1 MPFYEPFVEWSRW
14 GWPLLGNHL
23 WQATL
28 FSLFVLIV
36 CAPLTR
42 APARVRYSLWLVT
55 LLKFVVPGAV
65 LALLVR
71 QTGIDGLFAPA
82 AGSPAAGLALSPFL
96 SPVASQPVVV
106 SAARQFA
113 PSGETSAA
121 AYVAAVHDQGHW
133 YGVLTLVWL
142 AGCAILFG
150 SWLRQRRLLSAAVRA
165 GRVARCGREF
175 ETLRRVSSW
184 LGLRRKV
191 TLVVSPEIAEPG
203 VWRTLRPVVVLPE
216 GVAERLSDD
225 ELEAVMMHE
234 MVHVERWDNLV
245 GFVQRTVCC
254 LLWFHPLVWLLDRR
268 LLAERE
274 QSCDDTVIRLS
285 GDSKVYV
292 SGITKVC
299 RHSMGWEL
307 KSGLSSATGSDLKK
321 RLKRIM
327 AADISRIPSVLHR
340 ALLGAVVAVLF
351 VLSAASG
358 IINGGNAPSQDKSSS
373 AGKADPRFIVADAEA
388 APSKHAEVAEV
399 RASTVPP
406 LPPQAAPPQVKE
418 GSPAPVEVKAGPDRL
433 EQMPPPEQQSG
444 PSIVALVNQPNQPN
458 ATPLPPQPPQ
468 EREATRVSAAFI
480 PASMNHA
487 DLTEFAGR
495 YEVDPTRVENFILDI
510 TLERGELWL
519 KPSHASKR
527 RLLLA
532 QDMRLAD
539 TYSDF
544 VFSALRDRA
553 GRVVGLR
560 LDSWDSSISARK
572 LALNQPSLRGN
583 VTFTLSAPPN
593 ARIVA
598 VAGSFNNW
606 NQSQFLFARV
616 GNEWVCKIN
625 LPPGEYEYKF
635 IIDGDWLLDPLNPK
649 KRNDGRGH
657 VNSVLVVE

>member
-1 MPFYEPFVEWSRW
+1 MPFYEPLVEWSRW
-14 GWPLLGNHL
+14 GWPLLANHL

-55 LLKFVVPGAV
+55 LLKFVVPGAA

-71 QTGIDGLFAPA
+71 QAGIDGLFSPA

-96 SPVASQPVVV
+96 SPVASPPVVV
-106 SAARQFA
+106 AAAKELA

-121 AYVAAVHDQGHW
+121 AYVAAAQDQGHW

-142 AGCAILFG
+142 IGCAILFG

-165 GRVARCGREF
+165 GRVVRCGREF
-175 ETLRRVSSW
+175 DTLQRVCSW

-203 VWRTLRPVVVLPE
+203 VWRTLRPVAVLPE
-216 GVAERLSDD
+216 GISERLSDD
-225 ELEAVMMHE
+225 ELETVMMHE

-321 RLKRIM
+321 RIKRIT
-327 AADISRIPSVLHR
+327 AADIRRIPSVLHR
-340 ALLGAVVAVLF
+340 ALLAAVVAVLF

-358 IINGGNAPSQDKSSS
+358 IINGGDARSPDKSSS
-373 AGKADPRFIVADAEA
+373 AGKADPRFIVTDAEA
-388 APSKHAEVAEV
+388 APSQPAAAAEVM
-399 RASTVPP
+399 ASTAPL
-406 LPPQAAPPQVKE
+406 LPPQAAPPPLKE
-418 GSPAPVEVKAGPDRL
+418 SPSAPVEVKAGPDQL
-433 EQMPPPEQQSG
+433 EQTARAARPEPQNG
-444 PSIVALVNQPNQPN
+444 PSIVALVNQPNA
-458 ATPLPPQPPQ
+458 ATTHPPQ
-468 EREATRVSAAFI
+468 ERQAPQVSAAFI
-480 PASMNHA
+480 PASMTDA

-495 YEVDPTRVENFILDI
+495 YEVDASKVENFILDI

-519 KPSHASKR
+519 KPSHAPKR

-532 QDMRLAD
+532 PDMRLSD

-544 VFSALRDRA
+544 VFSALRDRS

-560 LDSWDSSISARK
+560 LDSWDSSITARK
-572 LALNQPSLRGN
+572 LSLNQPSLRGN
-583 VTFTLSAPPN
+583 VTFRLSGSPN

-598 VAGSFNNW
+598 VAGTFNNW
-606 NQSQFLFARV
+606 NQSQFLFERV
-616 GNEWVCKIN
+616 GNEWVCKIS

-635 IIDGDWLLDPLNPK
+635 IVDGDWLVDPLNPEM
-649 KRNDGRGH
+649 RNDGRGH
-657 VNSVLVVE
+657 INSVLVVR

>member
-1 MPFYEPFVEWSRW
+1 MTFYEPFVEWSRW
-14 GWPLLGNHL
+14 GWPLLVNHL

-55 LLKFVVPGAV
+55 LLKFVVPGAA

-71 QTGIDGLFAPA
+71 QTGIDGLFTPA
-82 AGSPAAGLALSPFL
+82 AGEPAAGLALSPFL
-96 SPVASQPVVV
+96 SPVATQPVVV
-106 SAARQFA
+106 VAAKQLA
-113 PSGETSAA
+113 PSGESATA
-121 AYVAAVHDQGHW
+121 AYVAAVHGQGHW
-133 YGVLTLVWL
+133 YVVLTVVWL
-142 AGCAILFG
+142 IGCAILFG

-165 GRVARCGREF
+165 GRVVRNGREL
-175 ETLRRVSSW
+175 EILQRVSSW
-184 LGLRRKV
+184 LGLRRRV

-216 GVAERLSDD
+216 GVSERLSDD
-225 ELEAVMMHE
+225 ELETVMMHE

-245 GFVQRTVCC
+245 GFVQRAACC
-254 LLWFHPLVWLLDRR
+254 LLWFHPLVWLLDRQ

-321 RLKRIM
+321 RIKRIM

-358 IINGGNAPSQDKSSS
+358 IINGVDAQDESS
-373 AGKADPRFIVADAEA
+373 AASKADPRFIVTDSAEGPLKA
-388 APSKHAEVAEV
+388 AATVEV
-399 RASTVPP
+399 RTPAAP
-406 LPPQAAPPQVKE
+406 LPPQAAPPPLRAAS
-418 GSPAPVEVKAGPDRL
+418 GAPVEVKAGLDQL
-433 EQMPPPEQQSG
+433 EQPTTPLPPEPQNG
-444 PSIVALVNQPNQPN
+444 PSILALVNQSN
-458 ATPLPPQPPQ
+458 APPPQPQEAQPEAPQ
-468 EREATRVSAAFI
+468 ASAAII
-480 PASMNHA
+480 PVNAVRT
-487 DLTEFAGR
+487 DLTEFTGR
-495 YEVDPTRVENFILDI
+495 YEVDPRKVENFVLDI

-527 RLLLA
+527 RLLLTP
-532 QDMRLAD
+532 DMRLAD
-539 TYSDF
+539 SYSDF
-544 VFSALRDRA
+544 VFSAMRDTA
-553 GRVVGLR
+553 GRVAGLR
-560 LDSWDSSISARK
+560 LDSWDSSITARK

-583 VTFTLSAPPN
+583 VTFTLSGYAN

-598 VAGSFNNW
+598 VAGSFNKW
-606 NQSQFLFARV
+606 NQSQFFFARV

-635 IIDGDWLLDPLNPK
+635 IIDGDWLVDPRNPES
-649 KRNDGRGH
+649 RSDGRGH